1 MKNKAE
7 KLYLYLSE
15 TDDDILREAE
25 KTDTREKLFPENAPV
40 QVPIQRKPH
49 RFTLWKVVS
58 AIAACAVVAFLLNLF
73 LPFGENEVPGPTPEV
88 IRIDSLDALNYYGAK
103 ILSAQSAKNA
113 PAKLT
118 DSVPDDRK
126 GETKLGE
133 APDFST
139 SETER
144 ETSDDPIKYDE
155 EKGYYYY
162 EFDPSDS
169 FTISGTRGFSI
180 RLSDPNGFLAQKLGT
195 GLIDVVLTSNSF
207 EDMITFRSR
216 DGKYF
221 SCLSSDFR
229 EGYLQYLDSKY
240 VDGFRVVK
248 KDTGNGETNS
258 YSFSV
263 RIENGTPVG
272 FESFYYFEP
281 TGNELPLDVAEF
293 VEGSG
298 YYVES
303 EESFTVAELEELA
316 NNFEKEGN

>member
-7 KLYLYLSE
+7 KIYLSE
-15 TDDDILREAE
+15 TDNDILREAE
-25 KTDTREKLFPENAPV
+25 KTDTREKLFPENVPV
-40 QVPIQRKPH
+40 QVPIQRKPR
-49 RFTLWKVVS
+49 RFTVWKAAS
-58 AIAACAVVAFLLNLF
+58 AIVACLTLIFLLILF
-73 LPFGENEVPGPTPEV
+73 LPFGENEVPRPTPEV

-103 ILSAQSAKNA
+103 MLSTRSAAND
-113 PAKLT
+113 PTKLT
-118 DSVPDDRK
+118 DSVPGERK
-126 GETKLGE
+126 GETKSGE
-133 APDFST
+133 APDFFT
-139 SETER
+139 SETKR

-162 EFDPSDS
+162 EFDQSDL
-169 FTISGTRGFSI
+169 FTISGARGFSI

-195 GLIDVVLTSNSF
+195 GLIDIVLTSNSF
-207 EDMITFRSR
+207 EDMITFRSQ

-221 SCLSSDFR
+221 SCLSGDFK

-240 VDGFRVVK
+240 VDGFRIVK
-248 KDTGNGETNS
+248 KDTGETNS

-263 RIENGTPVG
+263 RIENGTPVR

-281 TGNELPLDVAEF
+281 TGNEIPLDVAEF

-316 NNFEKEGN
+316 NNFQNK

>member
-15 TDDDILREAE
+15 TDDDMLREAE
-25 KTDTREKLFPENAPV
+25 KTDTRDKLFPKDAPV
-40 QVPIQRKPH
+40 QVPIQRKPR
-49 RFTLWKVVS
+49 RFTVWKAAS
-58 AIAACAVVAFLLNLF
+58 AIAACAVFAVLLNLF
-73 LPFGENEVPGPTPEV
+73 LPFGGNVGPTPHSPEV
-88 IRIDSLDALNYYGAK
+88 IKIDSLDAINYYGVK
-103 ILSAQSAKNA
+103 MLSAQNAASAQPKQNI
-113 PAKLT
+113 
-118 DSVPDDRK
+118 SVTGDWK
-126 GETKLGE
+126 SEMKLGE
-133 APDFST
+133 APVFFT
-139 SETER
+139 SETTR
-144 ETSDDPIKYDE
+144 ETSDDSIKYDE

-169 FTISGTRGFSI
+169 FTILGACGFSI

-207 EDMITFRSR
+207 EDMITFRSQ

-221 SCLSSDFR
+221 SCLSSDFK

-248 KDTGNGETNS
+248 KDTGETNS

-281 TGNELPLDVAEF
+281 TGNEIPLDVAEF

-316 NNFEKEGN
+316 NNLQKK